1 MRRFEVQELVDN
13 LKKIRKD
20 IDDVDQKDRVI
31 FANFSRADLLERL
44 EAVLLDPAFP
54 SREEESHAIKKILSM
69 SSTGKIVLRE
79 K

>member
-1 MRRFEVQELVDN
+1 MGRLEVQELLDN

-20 IDDVDQKDRVI
+20 IDDIDQKDRVI
-31 FANFSRADLLERL
+31 FVNFSRADLLERL
-44 EAVLLDPAFP
+44 EAVLLDPTFP
-54 SREEESHAIKKILSM
+54 SREEESHTIKKILSM